1 MIDLK
6 RDAQSEVV
14 LNQLYKFTPLQ
25 TSFGINMLALNKGV
39 PELLNLKKAI
49 RFFVEFRKDVIFK
62 RTKFHL
68 KKTREKAH
76 ILLGLS
82 VALENIDKAIEIIKT
97 SKDSNEAKIKLL
109 DQKWKLP
116 KDDFIL
122 DFINVENKES
132 LFDDKSFKLSEGQAK
147 SILEIRLSRL
157 TGLERTKLSD
167 DLKECVKLIEDYL
180 DILSSSE
187 RLNSE
192 LTNELNEIKEK
203 INSPRKTE
211 ISESEEIID
220 DESLI
225 TSEDVV
231 VTLTN
236 TGYIKRVPLNSYR
249 SQRRGGK
256 GRAGMTTKE
265 EDFVNEVFVVN
276 TLTPL
281 LFFSLN
287 GNCLQTQDL

>member
-1 MIDLK
+1 
-6 RDAQSEVV
+6 
-14 LNQLYKFTPLQ
+14 
-25 TSFGINMLALNKGV
+25 MLALNKGV

-122 DFINVENKES
+122 NFINVENKES
-132 LFDDKSFKLSEGQAK
+132 LFDDKSFKLSEAQAK

-281 LFFSLN
+281 LFFFN
-287 GNCLQTQDL
+287 GYCLQTQDL

>member
-1 MIDLK
+1 M
-6 RDAQSEVV
+6 
-14 LNQLYKFTPLQ
+14 
-25 TSFGINMLALNKGV
+25 
-39 PELLNLKKAI
+39 
-49 RFFVEFRKDVIFK
+49 
-62 RTKFHL
+62 
-68 KKTREKAH
+68 
-76 ILLGLS
+76 GLS

-97 SKDSNEAKIKLL
+97 SKKIPMKQKNKLL
-109 DQKWKLP
+109 DQKGTS

-122 DFINVENKES
+122 NFINVENKES
-132 LFDDKSFKLSEGQAK
+132 LFDDKSFKLSEVQAK

-180 DILSSSE
+180 NILSSSE

-192 LTNELNEIKEK
+192 ITNELNEIKEK

-281 LFFSLN
+281 LFFSSMGIVYKLKTYKLPS
-287 GNCLQTQDL
+287 GSPTSKGKALLTCFLLGLVRKLQQQCLIIYLMIKIILFLQHPRVILEEIN

>member
-1 MIDLK
+1 M
-6 RDAQSEVV
+6 
-14 LNQLYKFTPLQ
+14 
-25 TSFGINMLALNKGV
+25 
-39 PELLNLKKAI
+39 
-49 RFFVEFRKDVIFK
+49 
-62 RTKFHL
+62 
-68 KKTREKAH
+68 
-76 ILLGLS
+76 LGLS

-281 LFFSLN
+281 LFFLFN